1 MTTMPEQH
9 DELDSADS
17 PTTSRR
23 GKPKMFN
30 FRRQTSNEYGKKSDG
45 NEKSD
50 GDTVKRRLLSAWNNV
65 KFGKNVS
72 SNIDAFSYLDVVLCM
87 L

>member
-1 MTTMPEQH
+1 MTTMLEQLS
-9 DELDSADS
+9 DEDSINGDSADS

-23 GKPKMFN
+23 SGKPKMFNMN

-45 NEKSD
+45 NERSD

-65 KFGKNVS
+65 KFGKNV
-72 SNIDAFSYLDVVLCM
+72 NDRI
-87 L
+87 